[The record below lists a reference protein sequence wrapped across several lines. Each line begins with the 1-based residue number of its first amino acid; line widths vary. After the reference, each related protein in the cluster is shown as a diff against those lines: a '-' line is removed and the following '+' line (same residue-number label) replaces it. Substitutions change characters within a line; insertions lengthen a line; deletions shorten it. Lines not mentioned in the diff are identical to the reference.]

1 MTTALHRIA
10 KILGRNREPANP
22 SRMGRGPQGVSS
34 GAILA
39 QGLRTLRSWSRNGR

>member
-10 KILGRNREPANP
+10 KILGRNRRPAPP
-22 SRMGRGPQGVSS
+22 SRMGRGPQGVSG

-39 QGLRTLRSWSRNGR
+39 QGFHLLRSWSRKHR